1 MQLPPAAGTRRQRLS
16 NSEAVQQLI
25 SATQSLELGHTSS
38 QEASLAH
45 AKQLLSRKQ
54 QIARATISATGPDG
68 KACTFHPTGISDH
81 DAATQE
87 LADSIECLAEGK
99 MVGPYP
105 AYADEQQAIVKAC
118 IADGN
123 GDVYGS
129 ADNGGF
135 ARQPFGLWSGVLTF
149 PVRDDDTVTNDPDSS
164 LFDAPAPS
172 PPESLPAER
181 HTLHMSLR
189 RFLDYTGTLPQTVAG
204 FAAQV
209 AGVDPPA
216 TPGMN
221 VHSPFLKRC
230 EQRNHS
236 KQTLLQKT
244 PLKDARA
251 PRINRRIPRRRAQ
264 RPSPPATARATP
276 MPREISP
283 ARQDAEARAAP

>member
-1 MQLPPAAGTRRQRLS
+1 MPPASCSASSLPDAQHAQPASAQDRLDALAAWLANAAPFAIETATQELPAHMQLPPAAGTRRQRLS

-181 HTLHMSLR
+181 
-189 RFLDYTGTLPQTVAG
+189 
-204 FAAQV
+204 
-209 AGVDPPA
+209 
-216 TPGMN
+216 
-221 VHSPFLKRC
+221 
-230 EQRNHS
+230 
-236 KQTLLQKT
+236 
-244 PLKDARA
+244 
-251 PRINRRIPRRRAQ
+251 
-264 RPSPPATARATP
+264 
-276 MPREISP
+276 
-283 ARQDAEARAAP
+283 